1 MRRDIAF
8 NAEGTML
15 HGWLYVPDDTAVAKH
30 PVIVMAHGFT
40 AVKEQYLDRYAEVF
54 ASAGLA
60 VLVFDNRNFGASG
73 GEPRQEIDPVQQVR
87 DYRHAIT
94 YARTLPPVSEKLTRV

>member
-1 MRRDIAF
+1 
-8 NAEGTML
+8 ML
-15 HGWLYVPDDTAVAKH
+15 HGWLYVPDDTAGTKH

-60 VLVFDNRNFGASG
+60 VGV
-73 GEPRQEIDPVQQVR
+73 RQP
-87 DYRHAIT
+87 
-94 YARTLPPVSEKLTRV
+94 